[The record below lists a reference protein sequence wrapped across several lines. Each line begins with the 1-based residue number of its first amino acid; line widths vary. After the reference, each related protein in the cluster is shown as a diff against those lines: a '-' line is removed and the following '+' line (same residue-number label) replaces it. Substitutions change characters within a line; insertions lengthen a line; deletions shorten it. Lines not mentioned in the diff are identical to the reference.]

1 MINYDFVEIGTCDF
15 DTLIEHCQAH
25 AVGICVEPI
34 KYYLDRL
41 PNKPNVIKENSA
53 ISFDNSE
60 TDIDIY
66 YIPVDVLQANNLPM
80 GLSGCNRIGG
90 YHPHHVSWKITHLV
104 SVNTVK
110 QISLANFFAKHKIAK
125 IQHLKLDTEGG
136 DCFILDHL
144 IAYLQDKDSDLYPKK
159 ITFETNLLTNIALI
173 HSTVNKFVQMGYRV
187 QSRNNW
193 VDDGNT
199 VLVI

>member
-15 DTLIEHCQAH
+15 DTLIERCDAH

-34 KYYLDRL
+34 KYYLDKL
-41 PNKPNVIKENSA
+41 PNRPNVIKENSA

-66 YIPVDVLQANNLPM
+66 YIPVDVLRANKLPM
-80 GLSGCNRIGG
+80 GLSGCNRIGA

-104 SVNTVK
+104 RIETVR
-110 QISLANFFAKHKIAK
+110 QISLANFFAKHDIGT

-144 IAYLQDKDSDLYPKK
+144 IAYLQDKDLDLYPKK
-159 ITFETNLLTNIALI
+159 ITFETNLLTNMSLI
-173 HSTVNKFVQMGYRV
+173 HSTVNRFVQMGYRI

-199 VLVI
+199 VLVR